1 MIKKFK
7 GTPFF
12 TLLLAILLVLG
23 GGGIY
28 ALTNLP
34 TIELSAEEILSYAN
48 EQGISYY
55 DAKSSDTGVIV
66 SYYAPEIHERFFAKY
81 DVGDN
86 TDFIYQRLMPN
97 RQVLAMNGEKMLIVS
112 TNSLETAVVPFGEG
126 LNCDSTIIVDSEE
139 GCGFGTVKLDESLKT
154 KPYLE
159 LAKLYN
165 LSGRKLAD
173 NEVAISQKVADSQN
187 LAVGDEL
194 IISAEITLKIAEV
207 ITPQFDTATYNHADF
222 YERNVNVPFIF
233 VNDKTETSLLT
244 FYEENLDLKMHDGF
258 SGNEKA
264 YDSQNTNI
272 ETLGMYEFRLLFT
285 NKEAAAKFV
294 ADIMEY
300 AFSDLNDVEN
310 EASNQR
316 DSEIL
321 AEFYNA
327 DLERAKQIEVSKEAV
342 DEEYFIPI
350 NERLTYYELDYQAA
364 GIGADTVC
372 QQIDTHIISL
382 KNTSDKAMIIN
393 QEQFKLTIRDQI
405 YIPAYS
411 ENLPVELQPGEQKN
425 VKFIYTFEVAG
436 KTVEADASEE
446 EMDEYRYLLNYTYTD
461 SETNEVFEILVPIK
475 GDNMVSC
482 GGQNGQIDY

>member
-81 DVGDN
+81 DVVDN

-173 NEVAISQKVADSQN
+173 NEVAISQKVANSQN

-233 VNDKTETSLLT
+233 VNDKTETAFLT

-258 SGNEKA
+258 SGNEKG
-264 YDSQNTNI
+264 YNSQNTNI

-300 AFSDLNDVEN
+300 AFKGVNEDVETTN
-310 EASNQR
+310 ESAL
-316 DSEIL
+316 EELVKI
-321 AEFYNA
+321 YNA
-327 DLERAKQIEVSKEAV
+327 DLERAKQTEVSKETI

-350 NERLTYYELDYQAA
+350 NERLAYYELDYQLA
-364 GIGADTVC
+364 GIGADTIC

-393 QEQFKLTIRDQI
+393 QEQFKLTIRDQV
-405 YIPAYS
+405 YIPVYS
-411 ENLPVELQPGEQKN
+411 DNLPFELQPGEQKN

-436 KTVEADASEE
+436 KTFEADASEE
-446 EMDEYRYLLNYTYTD
+446 EKDEYRYLLNYTYTD

-482 GGQNGQIDY
+482 GGQNGQFVY